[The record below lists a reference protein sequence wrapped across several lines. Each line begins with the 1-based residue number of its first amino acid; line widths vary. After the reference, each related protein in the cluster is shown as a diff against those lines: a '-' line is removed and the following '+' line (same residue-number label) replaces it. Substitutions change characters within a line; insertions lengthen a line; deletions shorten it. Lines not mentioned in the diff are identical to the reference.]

1 MQHDKNKESKI
12 QELKQMLK
20 NNKTTLKTF
29 EKTGITNKTVP
40 ITIIDAI
47 CGKGKTQFSYQNIKD
62 NITQKFI
69 YVTLYVSETQR
80 LLKFCE
86 TEGIQIQTPKEIYD
100 KNTKT
105 KNKSNGLRVLLQQGS
120 NIVMTHELFKII
132 NEDVLYLIEKYDY
145 VLYLDEVMD
154 LIHPY
159 RFLTGDLYLLLLNGI
174 LNYDLQGKLLW
185 KESYFNYYNQCM
197 KKMDSNCDT
206 SKNTYVGVFND
217 LKAKCENNSLYL
229 FMFDNKD
236 NKTTNTEIVY
246 IFPPKIFTSFKH
258 IYVLTYMFEAQLQ
271 SVYFKL
277 ILNEYELKTV
287 NYNTNL
293 DRYELKDYDVEEAK
307 QEFNSY
313 KDIMNIYQGKYN
325 DIGKK
330 TNYSYTY
337 LHKCDLTSIN
347 KIMRNIKERVWKVG
361 TEEILWT
368 TIKGTN
374 EKIKKEL
381 SKQGFKSNFIPM
393 NMRATNDYRYK
404 THLMYIYNRYM
415 KPDLKMLFKT
425 ELNEDIYAL
434 SDLVQWIFR
443 SAIRDDKPINLFLP
457 SERMRNLIESSDFF
471 FDLMYKQY
479 IEKQDYIKNQR
490 IYILTHKII
499 K

>member
-1 MQHDKNKESKI
+1 MQQEDKKLKI
-12 QELKQMLK
+12 QELEQRLK
-20 NNKTTLKTF
+20 NNKMSLKTF
-29 EKTGITNKTVP
+29 EKVGLTNKTVP

-69 YVTLYVSETQR
+69 YVTLYMSETQR

-86 TEGIQIQTPKEIYD
+86 REGIQIQTPKEIYD

-105 KNKSNGLRVLLQQGS
+105 KNKSNGLKVLLQQGS

-132 NEDVLYLIEKYDY
+132 NEDVLNLIEKYDY

-174 LNYDLQGKLLW
+174 LSYDTQSKLLW
-185 KESYFNYYNQCM
+185 KENYFDYYNKCM
-197 KKMDSNCDT
+197 KEADSNYDSRKT
-206 SKNTYVGVFND
+206 TYVGVFND
-217 LKAKCENNSLYL
+217 LKVKCENNSLYL
-229 FMFDNKD
+229 FMLENKD
-236 NKTTNTEIVY
+236 NKTVNLELVY

-287 NYNTNL
+287 NYNISL

-313 KDIMNIYQGKYN
+313 KNLMNIYQGKYN

-337 LHKCDLTSIN
+337 LHKCDLKSIN
-347 KIMRNIKERVWKVG
+347 KIMRNIKERIWKVG

-368 TIKGTN
+368 TIKGN
-374 EKIKKEL
+374 KDESIRKEL

-393 NMRATNDYRYK
+393 NMRATNDYKYK

-415 KPDLKMLFKT
+415 KPDLKMIFKT
-425 ELNEDIYAL
+425 ELNEDAYAL
-434 SDLVQWIFR
+434 SDLIQWVFR
-443 SAIRDDKPINLFLP
+443 SAIRDNKPIYLFLP
-457 SERMRNLIESSDFF
+457 SERMRGLIESSDLFF
-471 FDLMYKQY
+471 NLMYNQY
-479 IEKQDYIKNQR
+479 REKQEYIKNQR
-490 IYILTHKII
+490 VYILTHKIV